1 MLIRVTD
8 SVKLVVKLLKHNCRI
23 PESHMNKPHSL
34 YIGLMSGTSLDGID
48 AVLAK
53 IGPNGETSALDAVSA
68 TFSPELRKALF
79 ELQTPGP
86 NELHREKQAGNALAL
101 AYAEAVDQLLKK
113 SRLQP
118 SDITAIGAHGQTVR
132 HQPHLGDMAYTH
144 QTLNPALLA
153 EKTCID
159 VIADFRSRDLAAGGH
174 GAPLVPAFHAQQFVE
189 DQNLAILNIGGI
201 ANLTLL
207 PKNGEVT
214 GFDSGPGN
222 MLMDAWIHEHQG
234 NAFDENGNWALQG
247 KVNEALLTKMLADA
261 FFTKAPPKSTGRDDF
276 HLAWLQEKIGA
287 DNYLCEDVQATLL
300 HLTAHSALGAL
311 ARHALQTQKLIV
323 CGGGARNNALM
334 NVLKVKSQN
343 FFKQPL
349 EITTSDSAGI
359 DPQLVEGLAFA
370 WLAWAHKEKR
380 PANLPAV
387 TGAKGPRI
395 LGACYPA

>member
-1 MLIRVTD
+1 
-8 SVKLVVKLLKHNCRI
+8 
-23 PESHMNKPHSL
+23 MNKPHSL

-53 IGPNGETSALDAVSA
+53 IGTDGEASALEAIS
-68 TFSPELRKALF
+68 TPFSPDLRKALF
-79 ELQTPGP
+79 ELQSPGP

-101 AYAEAVDQLLKK
+101 AYAEAVNQLLQKTNF
-113 SRLQP
+113 QA
-118 SDITAIGAHGQTVR
+118 SDVTAIGAHGQTIR

-153 EKTCID
+153 EKTGID

-174 GAPLVPAFHAQQFVE
+174 GAPLVPAFHAQQFAE
-189 DQNLAILNIGGI
+189 NKNLAILNIGGI

-207 PKNGEVT
+207 PKNGGVT
-214 GFDSGPGN
+214 GFDCGPGN
-222 MLMDAWIHEHQG
+222 MLMDTWIHEHQG

-247 KVNEALLTKMLADA
+247 KVNEALLTKMLSDP
-261 FFTKAPPKSTGRDDF
+261 FFAKAPPKSTGRDDF
-276 HLAWLQEKIGA
+276 HLAWLQEKLNGE
-287 DNYLCEDVQATLL
+287 NYLCEDVQATLL
-300 HLTAHSALGAL
+300 HLTAHSALEAL
-311 ARHALQTQKLIV
+311 ARYAPQTQNLIV
-323 CGGGARNNALM
+323 CGGGARNNALI
-334 NVLKVKSQN
+334 NLFKVKSQH
-343 FFKQPL
+343 FFKSPL

-387 TGAKGPRI
+387 TGAKGPRV
-395 LGACYPA
+395 LGAYYPA

>member
-1 MLIRVTD
+1 
-8 SVKLVVKLLKHNCRI
+8 
-23 PESHMNKPHSL
+23 MNKPHSL
-34 YIGLMSGTSLDGID
+34 YIGLMSGTSLDGMD

-53 IGPNGETSALDAVSA
+53 IGSNGEASALDAVS
-68 TFSPELRKALF
+68 TSFSPELRKALF
-79 ELQTPGP
+79 ELQSPGP

-101 AYAEAVDQLLKK
+101 AYAEAVNQLLQQTN
-113 SRLQP
+113 LQA
-118 SDITAIGAHGQTVR
+118 SDITAIGAHGQTIR

-153 EKTCID
+153 EKTGID

-189 DQNLAILNIGGI
+189 DKNLAILNIGGI
-201 ANLTLL
+201 ANFTLL
-207 PKNGEVT
+207 PKDGQVT
-214 GFDSGPGN
+214 GFDCGPGN

-247 KVNEALLTKMLADA
+247 KVNEVLLAKMLADP

-276 HLAWLQEKIGA
+276 HLDWLQEKLNGE
-287 DNYLCEDVQATLL
+287 NFLCEDVQATLL
-300 HLTAHSALGAL
+300 HLTAHSALQAL
-311 ARHALQTQKLIV
+311 ARHAPHTQRLII
-323 CGGGARNNALM
+323 CGGGARNHALM
-334 NVLKVKSQN
+334 NLFKVKSQH

-370 WLAWAHKEKR
+370 WLAWAYKEKR

>member
-1 MLIRVTD
+1 
-8 SVKLVVKLLKHNCRI
+8 
-23 PESHMNKPHSL
+23 MNKPHSL

-53 IGPNGETSALDAVSA
+53 IGPNGETSALDAVS
-68 TFSPELRKALF
+68 TPFSPELRKALF
-79 ELQTPGP
+79 ELQSPGP
-86 NELHREKQAGNALAL
+86 NELHREKQAGNTLAI
-101 AYAEAVDQLLKK
+101 AYADAVNQLLKK
-113 SRLQP
+113 ANLQAT
-118 SDITAIGAHGQTVR
+118 DITAIGAHGQTIR

-153 EKTCID
+153 EKTGID

-189 DQNLAILNIGGI
+189 DKNLAILNIGGI
-201 ANLTLL
+201 ANFTLL

-214 GFDSGPGN
+214 GFDCGPGN

-247 KVNEALLTKMLADA
+247 KANEALLKKMLADP
-261 FFTKAPPKSTGRDDF
+261 FFAKAPPKSTGRDDF
-276 HLAWLQEKIGA
+276 HLDWLQEKLGNE
-287 DNYLCEDVQATLL
+287 NYLCEDVQATLL
-300 HLTAHSALGAL
+300 HLTAHCALEAL
-311 ARHALQTQKLIV
+311 AQYAPQTQKLIV
-323 CGGGARNNALM
+323 CGGGARNHALM
-334 NVLKVKSQN
+334 HLIKAKSQN
-343 FFKQPL
+343 FFKEPL
-349 EITTSDSAGI
+349 EVMTSASSGI

-387 TGAKGPRI
+387 TGAKGPRV

>member
-1 MLIRVTD
+1 
-8 SVKLVVKLLKHNCRI
+8 
-23 PESHMNKPHSL
+23 MNKLHSL

-53 IGPNGETSALDAVSA
+53 IGPNGEASTQAAVSSP
-68 TFSPELRKALF
+68 FSPELRKALF
-79 ELQTPGP
+79 ELQSSGP

-101 AYAEAVDQLLKK
+101 AYAEAVNQLLKK
-113 SRLQP
+113 TNLQP
-118 SDITAIGAHGQTVR
+118 SNIAAIGAHGQTIR

-144 QTLNPALLA
+144 QTLNAALLA
-153 EKTCID
+153 EKTGID

-174 GAPLVPAFHAQQFVE
+174 GAPLVPAFHAQQFTSSE
-189 DQNLAILNIGGI
+189 NLAILNIGGI

-214 GFDSGPGN
+214 GFDCGPGN

-234 NAFDENGNWALQG
+234 NAFDENGAWALQG
-247 KVNEALLTKMLADA
+247 KVNEGLLAEMLADS
-261 FFTKAPPKSTGRDDF
+261 FFSKAPPKSTGRDDF
-276 HLAWLQEKIGA
+276 HLVWLQEKLGNSNHHA
-287 DNYLCEDVQATLL
+287 EDVQATLL
-300 HLTAHSALGAL
+300 HLTAHSALEAL
-311 ARHALQTQKLIV
+311 VRHAPQTQKLIV
-323 CGGGARNNALM
+323 CGGGARNNALI
-334 NVLKVKSQN
+334 NLLQVKAQHV
-343 FFKQPL
+343 FKEPI
-349 EITTSDSAGI
+349 EVTTSDSAGI
-359 DPQLVEGLAFA
+359 DPQLVEALAFA